1 MGTMVTPEQI
11 ERITSLLEERF
22 GLDALWIYGSEAT
35 GTATAD
41 SDVDLAGLFQRRPE
55 GLEIFDA
62 RSDLVETL
70 QREVDLV
77 DLDQV
82 SPILGMQVL
91 KHGRLVVDRNPGR
104 RHVSYF
110 RILSLY
116 DDLMPLRREAEE
128 ATRRRLRA

>member
-1 MGTMVTPEQI
+1 MVTPDQI
-11 ERITSLLEERF
+11 KGIADLLDERF
-22 GLDALWIYGSEAT
+22 GLDALWVYGSEAT

-41 SDVDLAGLFQRRPE
+41 SDIDLAGLFRRRPE

-62 RSDLVETL
+62 RSDLVEIL
-70 QREVDLV
+70 HREVDLV
-77 DLDQV
+77 DLDRV

-91 KHGRLVVDRNPGR
+91 KHGRLVVDRSPVR

-116 DDLMPLRREAEE
+116 DDLMPLRREAERE
-128 ATRRRLRA
+128 TLRRLSA